1 MGLVSGCT
9 LCDRLPA
16 QPDWPSGD
24 CVAVVHGLGQ
34 RMVSKVMGMRWVQRS
49 SGAVYDWFVW
59 VLQERGW
66 RGQLLWLHQDSEGV
80 VSLAELQHT
89 SWVMVEFAWQQRLS
103 YA

>member
-1 MGLVSGCT
+1 MGLVSCGCT

-24 CVAVVHGLGQ
+24 CVAVVHGLGH

-59 VLQERGW
+59 VVIGSNTLHNQKESTYF
-66 RGQLLWLHQDSEGV
+66 QLLPTTRVLESKWK
-80 VSLAELQHT
+80 
-89 SWVMVEFAWQQRLS
+89 
-103 YA
+103 